1 MENATAQYH
10 KRQGGLHVSFLVF
23 GIPCVVCGLWLS
35 GPWIVSRLY
44 SANTAGRLGVIHS
57 IPMANDTVQLVPVFE
72 FKAYDKGGQPILVLG
87 NRLADR
93 LGYEIPL
100 PPLPA
105 PEAARQQQDLM
116 RELGNDEFLVL
127 YDPSSPSA
135 SARLCRGSSL
145 SRFHLGLAALA
156 TPPLAWGCSL
166 LIGFGRLR
174 RARKRSLDQRGFE
187 ALNPK
192 E

>member
-1 MENATAQYH
+1 VEGATAQYH

-23 GIPCVVCGLWLS
+23 GIPCVVCGLWLC
-35 GPWIVSRLY
+35 GPWIISRLY
-44 SANTAGRLGVIHS
+44 SASTAGQLSVIHA
-57 IPMANDTVQLVPVFE
+57 IPTANGNVQLVPVFE
-72 FKAYDKGGQPILVLG
+72 FDARDKGGQAIRVLG

-93 LGYEIPL
+93 LGYETPL

-105 PEAARQQQDLM
+105 TEATQQQQDLM
-116 RELGNDEFLVL
+116 AELGSNVFLVL
-127 YDPSSPSA
+127 YNPSSPSA
-135 SARLCRGSSL
+135 SARLCRGSSMF
-145 SRFHLGLAALA
+145 RYHLGLAVLA

-166 LIGFGRLR
+166 LWGFWRLR
-174 RARKRSLDQRGFE
+174 RARKRSLQQRGFE